1 MATHFAVHSL
11 GNLHAK
17 GACGFSIDTQTVEN
31 ARERARGINQDSRNR
46 YTRDTDQVD
55 CQQCRRTT
63 AFYTCLLY
71 TSPSPRDRTRSR
83 MPSSA

>member
-31 ARERARGINQDSRNR
+31 AREHTRGINQDSRNR
-46 YTRDTDQVD
+46 YTRDADKVD
-55 CQQCRRTT
+55 CPQCCRTT
-63 AFYTCLLY
+63 AFYTYSLSGERRKRLMA
-71 TSPSPRDRTRSR
+71 DVSR
-83 MPSSA
+83 L

>member
-31 ARERARGINQDSRNR
+31 MREYARGTNQDARNR
-46 YTRDTDQVD
+46 YSRDTDQVN
-55 CQQCRRTT
+55 CRECWCTT
-63 AFYTCLLY
+63 AFYTYSLSGERRKRLMA
-71 TSPSPRDRTRSR
+71 DVSR
-83 MPSSA
+83 L